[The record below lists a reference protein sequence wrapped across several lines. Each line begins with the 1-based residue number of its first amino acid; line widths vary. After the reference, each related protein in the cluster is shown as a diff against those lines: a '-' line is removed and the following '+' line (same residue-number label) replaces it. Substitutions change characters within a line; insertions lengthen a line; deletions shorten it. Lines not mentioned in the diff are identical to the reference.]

1 MRPRTVYGV
10 YCELHCGAI
19 AQDSILSQ
27 HISDHI
33 YRSRMTLHR
42 TLKFKSQCFP
52 LSAMQPPRGGRGFKF
67 TSPTA
72 SYLQALRWIE
82 IFLSERHDQHCR
94 CK

>member
-33 YRSRMTLHR
+33 HRSRMTLHR
-42 TLKFKSQCFP
+42 TLKFKADAFHFR
-52 LSAMQPPRGGRGFKF
+52 LSNLHVGVVDSSLLLQLHHTCRHSGGLKY
-67 TSPTA
+67 S
-72 SYLQALRWIE
+72 
-82 IFLSERHDQHCR
+82 
-94 CK
+94 